1 MKKYWKYALVFG
13 IINKAVILIFLLL
26 ISSCSKEDKES
37 FLERYNG
44 ISWELEN
51 SNDEFRPIGTDEVLM
66 FSSGTSFYNVASI
79 NQALWDAL
87 EDEEDPIVGFWPCQ
101 SFEEGDNFW
110 TGAQIHNFK
119 ILKNNFDELVYEYR
133 IENELMGQYEYN
145 SEGENLRC
153 TFQTNFGVLSSTLIK
168 SNESFTDWCEGDN

>member
-1 MKKYWKYALVFG
+1 MKKYWKFSFVFVP
-13 IINKAVILIFLLL
+13 IKKAVIPIFLLFF
-26 ISSCSKEDKES
+26 ISCSKDDKES
-37 FLERYNG
+37 FLERFNG

-51 SNDEFRPIGTDEVLM
+51 SNDEFRPIGSDEVLM

-87 EDEEDPIVGFWPCQ
+87 EEEDIDGFWPCQ
-101 SFEEGDNFW
+101 SFKEGDNYS

-133 IENELMGQYEYN
+133 IENELIGQYEFN
-145 SEGENLRC
+145 AEGENLRC
-153 TFQTNFGVLSSTLIK
+153 TFQTNFGVLSTTLTE
-168 SNESFTDWCEGDN
+168 SSESFTDWCEGR

>member
-1 MKKYWKYALVFG
+1 MKKYFKYALAFG
-13 IINKAVILIFLLL
+13 IIKKAVILVFLLL

-51 SNDEFRPIGTDEVLM
+51 SSDGFRPIGSDEVLM

-79 NQALWDAL
+79 DQALWDAL
-87 EDEEDPIVGFWPCQ
+87 EDEEDPIDGFWPCQ

-133 IENELMGQYEYN
+133 IENELIGQYEYITQ
-145 SEGENLRC
+145 GEKLQCIRKSSD
-153 TFQTNFGVLSSTLIK
+153 GRVLTTTLIR
-168 SNESFTDWCEGDN
+168 SNESYTDWCEGG